1 MRTTANKISH
11 VDLQKNLSKR
21 EIGLLYVFTGNQPY
35 LMDGA
40 ISELKKIVIGK
51 SEDFNFSLFY
61 GDSSLAKEII
71 DTARTYPMLS
81 RMRLV
86 IVKNVEKLPDSQFK
100 LLDSY
105 FVSPSPFTCLVLICS
120 LLDNARLNT
129 LKKKQVAFVHFDIK
143 DPSQIIKEEANKL
156 GCGITK
162 EAARSLISLV
172 GDNVQEIHVELCK
185 LALFTGERKTIE
197 IEDVEKLT
205 QKAQFENVFGLIN
218 AIMVKDKKKALK
230 ALLELEMANEEPL
243 VMLNKIGWRFRLIWR
258 AKELIDKNAPPHAI
272 LKELKVSPGA
282 LHYISQQAKNFSY
295 EEIKQ
300 IIGIIYEGDII
311 LKTAYIP
318 KNIALTKL
326 VLELCG

>member
-1 MRTTANKISH
+1 MKTSANKIDH
-11 VDLQKNLSKR
+11 IDLHKNLSKG
-21 EIGLLYVFTGNQPY
+21 EISLVYVFTGDQTY

-40 ISELKKIVIGK
+40 VSELKKIILGK
-51 SEDFNFSLFY
+51 SADFNLSLFY
-61 GDSSLAKEII
+61 GDSSLVKEII

-120 LLDNARLNT
+120 LLDNPRLKA
-129 LKKKQVAFVHFDIK
+129 LEKKQVAFVHFDIE
-143 DPSQIIKEEANKL
+143 DPSQIIKEEAKKL

-162 EAARSLISLV
+162 EAAQSLISLV
-172 GDNVQEIHVELCK
+172 GDNMQEIHVELRK
-185 LALFTGERKTIE
+185 LVLFTGERKTIE

-205 QKAQFENVFGLIN
+205 EKAQFENVFGLIN
-218 AIMVKDKKKALK
+218 AIVVKDKEKALK

-258 AKELIDKNAPPHAI
+258 AKELIDKNAPREAI

-282 LHYISQQAKNFSY
+282 LHYIIQQAKNFSY

-300 IIGIIYEGDII
+300 IIRIIYEGDIM
-311 LKTAYIP
+311 LKTAYVP